1 MANVE
6 KETMKTE
13 TKELRRAEFQ
23 QRLELDMDE
32 ATKAILDSAKR
43 LTWANF
49 EVSPSTLDR
58 WIDTT
63 NAALTKLRAA
73 RIAHTQMV
81 MS

>member
-1 MANVE
+1 
-6 KETMKTE
+6 MKAE

-23 QRLELDMDE
+23 QRLELDMDH

-49 EVSPSTLDR
+49 GVSPSTLDR

-63 NAALTKLRAA
+63 NAALIKLRAA
-73 RIAHTQMV
+73 RIAKVQTV
-81 MS
+81 MA